1 MKLLVLNGP
10 NLNMTGRREPE
21 IYGTRSLD
29 EIIARLSKVAEGL
42 GVSITH
48 LQTNHEGVLIDELQ
62 AAPLSFDGVLL
73 NAGALTHYSYAL
85 RDAIACCPIPVGEV
99 HMSDI
104 LSREPF
110 RAVDVIEDVCAFRV
124 MGLGEASYETGLRM
138 MKDRLEE

>member
-29 EIIARLSKVAEGL
+29 EIIARLSEVAEGL

-48 LQTNHEGVLIDELQ
+48 MQTNHEGVLIDELQ

-73 NAGALTHYSYAL
+73 NKIIRFQSA
-85 RDAIACCPIPVGEV
+85 DADAE
-99 HMSDI
+99 
-104 LSREPF
+104 L
-110 RAVDVIEDVCAFRV
+110 
-124 MGLGEASYETGLRM
+124 
-138 MKDRLEE
+138 